1 MEMPS
6 SASPLHTETQTSMPE
21 SMISGS
27 QDALH
32 SHEDATSAKKQ
43 YNY

>member
-1 MEMPS
+1 MEIPS

-21 SMISGS
+21 GMISVS

-32 SHEDATSAKKQ
+32 SHENTTSAKNQ
-43 YNY
+43 